1 MRALVYAPDA
11 PQGIVLADAPEPVP
25 GRSQAL
31 VRVASL
37 RPTSIDF
44 EQARM
49 RGAGT
54 RIEAFAVGARFGP
67 DLSFLLGLVAAG
79 ELDPQVGWRG
89 PWEKVGAAAEALLG
103 RRVRGKAVLDVSP

>member
-31 VRVASL
+31 VRASL

-44 EQARM
+44 QLAQM

-89 PWEKVGAAAEALLG
+89 PWEKVVVAAEALLG
-103 RRVRGKAVLDVSP
+103 RQVRGKAVLDVSP